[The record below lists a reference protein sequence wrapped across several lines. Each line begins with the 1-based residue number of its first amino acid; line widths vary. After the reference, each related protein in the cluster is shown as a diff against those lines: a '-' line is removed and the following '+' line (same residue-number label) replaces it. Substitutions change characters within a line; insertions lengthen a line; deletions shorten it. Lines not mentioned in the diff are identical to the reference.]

1 MLEKMHVNAALDYF
15 MNLFSAVCDKHA
27 PIKKLTV
34 RSLKA
39 PWLDEE
45 LRNLMRERDLL
56 KRSAIMSGNVA
67 DWQAYR
73 SLRNIITKFIFKLIK
88 NITIILNLRSAME
101 TVKNF
106 GEYLMM
112 LWAEVKWPKH
122 LHLLN

>member
-73 SLRNIITKFIFKLIK
+73 SLRNIITK
-88 NITIILNLRSAME
+88 LNRQKKKYYYHSKFEECHGDSKQTLES
-101 TVKNF
+101 T
-106 GEYLMM
+106 
-112 LWAEVKWPKH
+112 
-122 LHLLN
+122 